1 MQKWTADQMPDQ
13 TGRIAVITG
22 ANSGLG
28 YETALALAR
37 KGAHII
43 MAVRNTRK
51 GEVARAE
58 ILKQVPQASVELMR
72 LELGSQQAIRAF
84 AAAYRARFN
93 RLDMLINNAG
103 LMATPYG
110 KTEDGFE
117 TQLGVNHLGHFAL
130 TGLLIDL
137 LIATSGSR
145 VVTVSSSAQYL
156 GKINFANLHGEHGYH
171 RYMAYCHS
179 KLANVLFAF
188 ELQRR
193 LDAAGAG
200 TLSFAVHPGLA
211 HTNLQMNTA
220 DNNHTEWERAMY
232 KIVLGA
238 VAQSQAQGALPE
250 LYAATAPGLK
260 GGTHYAPDGILGGR
274 GYPIQRR
281 AAGAAYDRQT
291 AARLWQ
297 VSEELTGVHYE
308 FLIDTPEHASVL
320 A

>member
-51 GEVARAE
+51 GEAARTE
-58 ILKQVPQASVELMR
+58 ILKQAPHATVELMQ
-72 LELGSQQAIRAF
+72 LDLGSQQLIRTF

-117 TQLGVNHLGHFAL
+117 TQFGVNHLGHFAL
-130 TGLLIDL
+130 TGLLVDL
-137 LIATSGSR
+137 LIATPGSR
-145 VVTVSSSAQYL
+145 VVTVSSSAQYF
-156 GKINFANLHGEHGYH
+156 GKINFANLHGERGYQ
-171 RYMAYCHS
+171 RYMAYSHS

-220 DNNHTEWERAMY
+220 DNNNTGWERVMY

-238 VAQSQAQGALPE
+238 FAQSQTQGALPQ
-250 LYAATAPGLK
+250 LYAATASGLK
-260 GGTHYAPDGILGGR
+260 GGTHYAPDGILEGR
-274 GYPIQRR
+274 GYPAQRR
-281 AAGAAYDRQT
+281 GAKAAYDRQT
-291 AARLWQ
+291 AARLWE

-308 FLIDTPEHASVL
+308 ALTYAPEQAGVI